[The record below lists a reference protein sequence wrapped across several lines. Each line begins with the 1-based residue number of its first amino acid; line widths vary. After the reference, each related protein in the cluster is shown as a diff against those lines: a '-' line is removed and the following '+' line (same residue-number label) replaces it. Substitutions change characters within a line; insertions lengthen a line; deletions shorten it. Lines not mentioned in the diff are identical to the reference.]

1 MVRTLAGCGM
11 RRVRRASKRR
21 SWFTYQTSPTW
32 RPPSGSNAC
41 YRIQPE
47 VHFYLPG
54 GDGIALPVFPN
65 NGLERVKL
73 LAHVDTGASHCLFE
87 RRHGE
92 LLNLDVEAGDPITFR
107 TATGRVEAFGHLVTI
122 ETLGLNFE
130 SVVYFFA
137 DERIN
142 KNLLGRLGWL
152 DRIRL
157 GLIDHD
163 GLLYVAS
170 YG

>member
-1 MVRTLAGCGM
+1 MPAVEFSRTH
-11 RRVRRASKRR
+11 S
-21 SWFTYQTSPTW
+21 
-32 RPPSGSNAC
+32 
-41 YRIQPE
+41 
-47 VHFYLPG
+47 YLPS
-54 GDGIALPVFPN
+54 DEGISLPVFLN
-65 NGLERVKL
+65 NGAERVKL
-73 LAHVDTGASHCLFE
+73 LAQVDTGASHCLFE

-92 LLNLDVEAGDPITFR
+92 LLNLDVEAGDPMAFR

-142 KNLLGRLGWL
+142 KNQLGRLGWL

-163 GLLYVAS
+163 GALYVAS
-170 YG
+170 YDGKGNLSGELA

>member
-1 MVRTLAGCGM
+1 MPAIEFGRTH
-11 RRVRRASKRR
+11 S
-21 SWFTYQTSPTW
+21 
-32 RPPSGSNAC
+32 
-41 YRIQPE
+41 
-47 VHFYLPG
+47 YLPAD
-54 GDGIALPVFPN
+54 DGISLPVILN
-65 NGLERVKL
+65 NGAERVKL
-73 LAHVDTGASHCLFE
+73 LANADTGASHCLFE
-87 RRHGE
+87 RRRGE
-92 LLNLDVEAGDPITFR
+92 LLNLDVEAGDPMAFR

-170 YG
+170 YD

>member
-1 MVRTLAGCGM
+1 M
-11 RRVRRASKRR
+11 
-21 SWFTYQTSPTW
+21 
-32 RPPSGSNAC
+32 
-41 YRIQPE
+41 
-47 VHFYLPG
+47 
-54 GDGIALPVFPN
+54 PVFLN
-65 NGLERVKL
+65 DGAEGVKL

-92 LLNLDVEAGDPITFR
+92 LLNLDVEAGDPMAFR
-107 TATGRVEAFGHLVTI
+107 TATGSIKAFGHLVTI

-137 DERIN
+137 DERTN

-163 GLLYVAS
+163 AVLCVAS
-170 YG
+170 YD

>member
-1 MVRTLAGCGM
+1 MPAIEFSQTYSYLAS
-11 RRVRRASKRR
+11 A
-21 SWFTYQTSPTW
+21 
-32 RPPSGSNAC
+32 
-41 YRIQPE
+41 
-47 VHFYLPG
+47 
-54 GDGIALPVFPN
+54 DGISLPVFLN
-65 NGLERVKL
+65 DGAERIKL
-73 LAHVDTGASHCLFE
+73 LAQVDTGASHCLFE
-87 RRHGE
+87 RRHAE
-92 LLNLDVEAGDPITFR
+92 LLNLDVEAGDPMAFR

-163 GLLYVAS
+163 GVLYVAS
-170 YG
+170 YD

>member
-1 MVRTLAGCGM
+1 MPAIEFSRIHSYLSAG
-11 RRVRRASKRR
+11 
-21 SWFTYQTSPTW
+21 
-32 RPPSGSNAC
+32 
-41 YRIQPE
+41 E
-47 VHFYLPG
+47 
-54 GDGIALPVFPN
+54 GISLPVFLN
-65 NGLERVKL
+65 NGAERVKL

-92 LLNLDVEAGDPITFR
+92 LLNLDVEAGNPMAFR

-163 GLLYVAS
+163 GVLYVAS
-170 YG
+170 YD